1 MWWSETPNGAP
12 LPGEKCEVWLSQA
25 RENVLWTQDDTL
37 SAAACDLGTESR
49 ILYLNFETRCLPER
63 YEPLLRDRLLEIE
76 EQLRELT
83 DKLDQ
88 GEITQETYDED
99 RAEVDA
105 DRAEVMAEGACDD
118 ETPRKSNIV
127 YQFDAARIVKG
138 Y

>member
-63 YEPLLRDRLLEIE
+63 YLPS
-76 EQLRELT
+76 
-83 DKLDQ
+83 
-88 GEITQETYDED
+88 
-99 RAEVDA
+99 
-105 DRAEVMAEGACDD
+105 GACDD
-118 ETPRKSNIV
+118 ETPRKSDIV